1 MSRRLRDVLEAK
13 GCPGGQGMSRR
24 PRDVQEAKGCPGGQ
38 GMPWRL
44 REGTH
49 PASKALAT
57 ARTMVQLNPT
67 EKVHEG

>member
-13 GCPGGQGMSRR
+13 GCPGGQVMS
-24 PRDVQEAKGCPGGQ
+24 
-38 GMPWRL
+38 WRL

-57 ARTMVQLNPT
+57 ARTMVQLNST
-67 EKVHEG
+67 EKEHVG